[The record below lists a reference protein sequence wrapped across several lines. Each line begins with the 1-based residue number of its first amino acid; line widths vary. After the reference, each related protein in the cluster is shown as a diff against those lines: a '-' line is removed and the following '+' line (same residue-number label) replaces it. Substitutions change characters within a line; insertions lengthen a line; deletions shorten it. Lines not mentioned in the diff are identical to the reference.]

1 MGNKTGIEKETID
14 SYCKEIEALYAGYSR
29 LTEKDESRVHTDG
42 KTLTFAAYRD
52 SQIGAIIEQALDIT
66 IFVLGR
72 DLSVPPAAKETI
84 RIILTTLRE
93 AAAVGEIT
101 YARWQGACED
111 VLSASELICDRLLAG
126 APYYVRAASPDRIT
140 AAKKEFGI
148 KDQYDIN
155 MPEYRAHFVQEDQ
168 K

>member
-1 MGNKTGIEKETID
+1 MGTKTGIEKETID
-14 SYCKEIEALYAGYSR
+14 HFCKEIEELYAGYSR
-29 LTEKDESRVHTDG
+29 LTEKDETRKNAGG
-42 KTLTFAAYRD
+42 KTLTYAAYRD
-52 SQIGAIIEQALDIT
+52 SQMGAIIEQALDIT

-101 YARWQGACED
+101 YSRWQDAEAQ
-111 VLSASELICDRLLAG
+111 VLSASDLICDRLLAG
-126 APYYVRAASPDRIT
+126 APYYVRASSPDRIT
-140 AAKKEFGI
+140 AAAREFGI
-148 KDQYDIN
+148 KGEYDIN
-155 MPEYRAHFVQEDQ
+155 LPEYRAHFVQEDQ